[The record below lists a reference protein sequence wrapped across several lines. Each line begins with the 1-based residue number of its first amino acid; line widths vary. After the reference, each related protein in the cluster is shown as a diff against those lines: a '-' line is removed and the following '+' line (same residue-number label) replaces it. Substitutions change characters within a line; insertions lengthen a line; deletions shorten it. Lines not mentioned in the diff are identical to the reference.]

1 MTEVPGP
8 ARDRLAE
15 ILGSIAE
22 RGDER
27 ATDLLVTL
35 VDELRPSRPHDGAT
49 ALTHLHALEYLLT
62 ANTAW
67 RDALAHQLA
76 REFSACEQSTLY
88 SDLGILPSTGFFSEL
103 WRRVGDRLLPA
114 PYDAGSLRSVLARLF
129 HRNTDLLW
137 VGAIADEHWARL
149 FDLIGLDFLAPQ
161 ADRHTLLELLES
173 VRIIAYRLAATGLEP
188 DLAEVLPDLRRFES
202 AFVAQQLETERFIAA
217 WHEALRDGTPLALDH
232 RHILVL
238 LDQCEQT
245 IARIRRNT
253 PNTGVSVA
261 LTYRLQRASENIERQ
276 RLMLPLLDPGPGRH
290 RLETSAQL
298 FKRLVAAEC
307 ARARLRPHFSRNT
320 ELLAR
325 EITEHAGRTGE
336 HYITSTTSEYRQMF
350 RAALGAG
357 AIVPLLAFAKLWLH
371 DLHAA
376 PLIQGLLYGLNYAI
390 GFVLI
395 QVMHFTLATKQPA
408 MTATHLA
415 MALDAPPGQRPD
427 PGEMVEM
434 IVRLCRS
441 QFIAIVGNIVL
452 AFPLAFAICLAWGR
466 FTGDTTVTPDTARH
480 LMEDLHPWQSFA
492 LFHAA
497 IAGVYLFLA
506 GLVSGY
512 FDNAAVYRHI
522 PDRIRGLPWLR
533 RIAGDARADRLGRWM
548 GDNLGGLAGNV
559 AFGFMLGLT
568 GVVGYNLG
576 LPLDIRHV
584 TFAAANFGIALEA
597 LREVPS
603 VLSAAW
609 VLSGIAL
616 IGVVNLTVSFA
627 LALMLA
633 MRARR
638 LRWREMRHLV
648 RPLLRRLGRTPLDF
662 FRPPPQP
669 GDEVAAGPP
678 AP

>member
-1 MTEVPGP
+1 MQPITEGAAP

-15 ILGSIAE
+15 ILANIAALPQ
-22 RGDER
+22 GR
-27 ATDLLVTL
+27 ATDLLVAL
-35 VDELRPSRPHDGAT
+35 VDELRPARPQDGAT

-62 ANTAW
+62 TNEAW
-67 RDALAHQLA
+67 RGALAHHLTQ
-76 REFSACEQSTLY
+76 EFAACEQSTLY
-88 SDLGILPSTGFFSEL
+88 SDLGILPSTGFVSEL
-103 WRRVGDRLLPA
+103 WRRLGERLLPL
-114 PYDAGSLRSVLARLF
+114 PYDPGSLRSVLARLF
-129 HRNTDLLW
+129 RRETDVQW
-137 VGAIADEHWARL
+137 VSAIGDEHWTRL
-149 FDLIGLDFLAPQ
+149 FSLLGIDLLAPGGE
-161 ADRHTLLELLES
+161 RHTVLELLES

-188 DLAEVLPDLRRFES
+188 ELAEVLPDLRRFES
-202 AFVAQQLETERFIAA
+202 PFVAQQLETERFISA
-217 WHEALRDGTPLALDH
+217 WHDALRDGEPLKLDH
-232 RHILVL
+232 RHVLVM

-276 RLMLPLLDPGPGRH
+276 RLLLPLLDPTPGTH
-290 RLETSAQL
+290 RLAASTQL
-298 FKRLVAAEC
+298 FKRLIAAESM
-307 ARARLRPHFSRNT
+307 RARLRPHFSRNT

-336 HYITSTTSEYRQMF
+336 HYITSNPSEYRQMF

-357 AIVPLLAFAKLWLH
+357 AIVPLLAFTKLGLH
-371 DLHAA
+371 DLLAA

-390 GFVLI
+390 GFAMI
-395 QVMHFTLATKQPA
+395 QVLHFALATKQPA

-415 MALDAPPGQRPD
+415 TALDAPPGQRPD

-441 QFIAIVGNIVL
+441 QFIAIIGNIVL
-452 AFPLAFAICLAWGR
+452 AFPLAFAVCFAWEQ
-466 FTGDTTVTPDTARH
+466 FTGEAAVSPETAHH
-480 LMEDLHPWQSFA
+480 LLADLHPWQSFA

-512 FDNAAVYRHI
+512 FDNAAVYHRI

-533 RIAGDARADRLGRWM
+533 RLVGEARADRLSQWM
-548 GDNLGGLAGNV
+548 GDNLGGLAGNI

-568 GVVGYNLG
+568 GVVGHNLG

-584 TFAAANFGIALEA
+584 TFAAANFGIGLEA
-597 LREVPS
+597 LREVPAA
-603 VLSAAW
+603 LSAAW

-638 LRWREMRHLV
+638 LPWREMRHLV
-648 RPLLRRLGRTPLDF
+648 GPLLRRLGRTPMDF
-662 FRPPPQP
+662 LRPPP
-669 GDEVAAGPP
+669 AGNP

>member
-1 MTEVPGP
+1 MPTLTPEVAP

-15 ILGSIAE
+15 ILARIESSGE
-22 RGDER
+22 GRTTE
-27 ATDLLVTL
+27 LLVDL
-35 VDELRPSRPHDGAT
+35 VDELRPARPEHGAD
-49 ALTHLHALEYLLT
+49 ALTRLHALEFLLLSQED
-62 ANTAW
+62 W
-67 RDALAHQLA
+67 REALAGRLRA
-76 REFSACEQSTLY
+76 EFEACTQTSLY

-103 WRRVGDRLLPA
+103 WRRMGDRLLPS
-114 PYDAGSLRSVLARLF
+114 PYDPGSLRSLLARLF
-129 HRNTDLLW
+129 HRKTDRLW
-137 VGAIADEHWARL
+137 VEAIGDEHWARL
-149 FDLIGLDFLAPQ
+149 FALLGLDFLQ
-161 ADRHTLLELLES
+161 TQGGRQTLLEMLES
-173 VRIIAYRLAATGLEP
+173 MRIIAYRLAATGLEP
-188 DLAEVLPDLRRFES
+188 ELAEVLPDLRRFES
-202 AFVAQQLETERFIAA
+202 PFVAQHLETERFIAA
-217 WHEALRDGTPLALDH
+217 WHEALLEGTPLALDH
-232 RHILVL
+232 LHVLVL

-253 PNTGVSVA
+253 QATGVSVA

-276 RLMLPLLDPGPGRH
+276 RLLLPLLDPSPGLH
-290 RLETSAQL
+290 RLDASTRL
-298 FKRLVAAEC
+298 FKRLVTAEC
-307 ARARLRPHFSRNT
+307 TRAQLRPHFSRNT

-325 EITEHAGRTGE
+325 AVTEHAGRTGE
-336 HYITSTTSEYRQMF
+336 HYITSSASEYRQMF

-390 GFVLI
+390 GFALI

-415 MALDAPPGQRPD
+415 TALDAPPGQRPD
-427 PGEMVEM
+427 PGEIVET

-441 QFIAIVGNIVL
+441 QFIAVVGNIVL
-452 AFPLAFAICLAWGR
+452 ALPLAFVVCLAWEH
-466 FTGDTTVTPDTARH
+466 FTGDTAVTPETAHH
-480 LMEDLHPWQSFA
+480 LMVDLHPWQSLA

-497 IAGVYLFLA
+497 IAGIYLFVS

-512 FDNAAVYRHI
+512 FDNATVYRHI

-533 RIAGDARADRLGRWM
+533 RLAGDARADRLGRWM

-568 GVVGYNLG
+568 GVVGHNLG

-584 TFAAANFGIALEA
+584 TFAAANFGIGLEA
-597 LREVPS
+597 LREVPAA
-603 VLSAAW
+603 LSAAW
-609 VLSGIAL
+609 VLAGI
-616 IGVVNLTVSFA
+616 
-627 LALMLA
+627 ALMLA

-638 LRWREMRHLV
+638 LPWREMRHLA

-662 FRPPPQP
+662 FRPPPDRNAEP
-669 GDEVAAGPP
+669 PAGPP